1 MSNLIRKVKKT
12 KNFELAFANI
22 YPNFTKELLN
32 ISDEFTSVEIKIC
45 MLLKMNYSS
54 DLIKRNLKIS
64 NSTFLNSRSSIRKK
78 LGLERNQKLINTI
91 IKI

>member
-1 MSNLIRKVKKT
+1 MKKT
-12 KNFELAFANI
+12 KNFELAFAEI
-22 YPNFTKELLN
+22 YPNFTSKLLSH
-32 ISDEFTSVEIKIC
+32 SDDLTSIEIKIC

-54 DLIKRNLKIS
+54 DFIRSELKIS

>member
-1 MSNLIRKVKKT
+1 MRI
-12 KNFELAFANI
+12 KNFELTFAKI

-45 MLLKMNYSS
+45 MLLKINYSS
-54 DLIKRNLKIS
+54 DFIKGNLKIS

>member
-1 MSNLIRKVKKT
+1 MKKT
-12 KNFELAFANI
+12 KNFELVFARI
-22 YPNFTKELLN
+22 YPNFTKQLLN

-54 DLIKRNLKIS
+54 DLIKRNLEIS

>member
-1 MSNLIRKVKKT
+1 MKKT
-12 KNFELAFANI
+12 KNFELAFAEI
-22 YPNFTKELLN
+22 YPNFTRKLLSN
-32 ISDEFTSVEIKIC
+32 SDDFTSIEIKIC

-54 DLIKRNLKIS
+54 DFIRSELKIS

>member
-1 MSNLIRKVKKT
+1 MRI
-12 KNFELAFANI
+12 KNFELTFAKI

-45 MLLKMNYSS
+45 MFLKMNYSS
-54 DLIKRNLKIS
+54 DFIRRNLKIS

>member
-1 MSNLIRKVKKT
+1 MKKT
-12 KNFELAFANI
+12 KNFELVFARI
-22 YPNFTKELLN
+22 YPNFTKQLLN

-54 DLIKRNLKIS
+54 DFIRSELKIS
-64 NSTFLNSRSSIRKK
+64 SSTFLNCRSSIRKK
-78 LGLERNQKLINTI
+78 LGLKRNQKLINTI

>member
-1 MSNLIRKVKKT
+1 MKT
-12 KNFELAFANI
+12 KNFELIFAKI
-22 YPNFTKELLN
+22 YPNFTKELLK

-45 MLLKMNYSS
+45 MLLKINYSS
-54 DLIKRNLKIS
+54 DFIKGNLKIS